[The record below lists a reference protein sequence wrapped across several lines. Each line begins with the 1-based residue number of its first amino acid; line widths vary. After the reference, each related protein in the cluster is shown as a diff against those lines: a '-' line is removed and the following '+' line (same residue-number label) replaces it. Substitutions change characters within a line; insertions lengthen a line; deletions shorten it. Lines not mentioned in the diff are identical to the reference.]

1 MRIFVFATSLKSI
14 KLISLKLRFALSP
27 EIVNTMERKILQ
39 FKNRKTFAWFMDW
52 TIESQSWHFTRL
64 LYFLWS
70 FKIFWWAAF
79 RIVIMMCILWSV
91 GIGGDLTQRNKH
103 FETKKYALKR
113 SRGMDG
119 YGSGSE
125 SGSARKG
132 ITFQDGSFISVWRIR
147 DVYPGSWFLL
157 WGLGLGKNQNGLC
170 QCLGHEFFR
179 AKRNTKIGKMRVPL
193 LLYNKNSTSFF

>member
-1 MRIFVFATSLKSI
+1 
-14 KLISLKLRFALSP
+14 
-27 EIVNTMERKILQ
+27 
-39 FKNRKTFAWFMDW
+39 
-52 TIESQSWHFTRL
+52 
-64 LYFLWS
+64 
-70 FKIFWWAAF
+70 
-79 RIVIMMCILWSV
+79 MMCILWSV

-103 FETKKYALKR
+103 FETKKYAFTR
-113 SRGMDG
+113 SRVMDG

-179 AKRNTKIGKMRVPL
+179 AKRITKIGKMRVPL
-193 LLYNKNSTSFF
+193 LLYNKDSTSFFKK

>member
-1 MRIFVFATSLKSI
+1 
-14 KLISLKLRFALSP
+14 
-27 EIVNTMERKILQ
+27 
-39 FKNRKTFAWFMDW
+39 MDW

-179 AKRNTKIGKMRVPL
+179 AKRNTKIGKMRVSL
-193 LLYNKNSTSFF
+193 LLYNKDSTSFFKK

>member
-1 MRIFVFATSLKSI
+1 
-14 KLISLKLRFALSP
+14 
-27 EIVNTMERKILQ
+27 
-39 FKNRKTFAWFMDW
+39 MDW

-70 FKIFWWAAF
+70 FKIFWWSSSWCVF
-79 RIVIMMCILWSV
+79 CGPWGSEE
-91 GIGGDLTQRNKH
+91 TWQRNKH
-103 FETKKYALKR
+103 FETKKYAITR
-113 SRGMDG
+113 SRVMDG

-193 LLYNKNSTSFF
+193 LLYNKDSTSFFKK